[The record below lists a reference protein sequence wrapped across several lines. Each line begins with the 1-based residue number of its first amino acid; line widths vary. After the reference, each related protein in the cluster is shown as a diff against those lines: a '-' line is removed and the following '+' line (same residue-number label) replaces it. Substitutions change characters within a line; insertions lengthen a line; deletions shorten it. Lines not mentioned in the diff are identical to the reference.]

1 MYPNLKLQIWRL
13 GLRQNSLARSVG
25 IDESLLSKI
34 INGFRAPDAVT
45 RARIASALHSDEAWL
60 FTPASAWK
68 DTASED
74 SIGAWPQRGDNPE
87 KRRLT

>member
-45 RARIASALHSDEAWL
+45 RARIAAALHSEEAWL
-60 FTPASAWK
+60 FTPASDWK
-68 DTASED
+68 DAASED
-74 SIGAWPQRGDNPE
+74 SVSATPP
-87 KRRLT
+87 K